1 MMNEGDRGRAAGAL
15 RGVTPRL
22 SRYIPW
28 RPTPRQA
35 AFLLLPGLE
44 AFFGGAAGGAKSV
57 ALLMAALQY
66 ADVPGYAALLVRQN
80 YQMLAQP
87 GGLMARAQEWLLG
100 TDAVWNASDHQ
111 WRFPSGATLTFRHL
125 QDSGAER
132 NFQGAEY
139 HFIGIDEVTDLTE
152 DQYRFLFS
160 RLRRVRDS
168 VVPLRMRAA
177 SNPYGPGLEWCHRRF
192 ILEGRSRGIVFIPS
206 LLEDN
211 PHLDQETYE
220 ASLKELG
227 PLVYRQLRYGDWTVR
242 PEGGLFQ
249 AAWFEGRF
257 VDLRL
262 VPAGVR
268 LCRYWDLAA
277 SEQIRGTD
285 PDFTAGVLL
294 GGDRDGIF
302 YVLDVARVRATPL
315 GVQQLVLRTAE
326 QDHQRAFAHD
336 WRSPAIRMEQ
346 EPGGAGKA
354 IVDVYG
360 RLVLPAFDFKG
371 VASSG
376 SKEARAAP
384 VSARAEAGHVLV
396 CRGSWNGEFLDEL
409 CAFPHVRHD
418 DQVDALSGAYAQ
430 LVEAEPWGR
439 ARIRKVNLGEPQG
452 WVGQRRRFVDPPPPP
467 PPWERG
473 PRDGR

>member
-1 MMNEGDRGRAAGAL
+1 VGDAL

-35 AFLLLPGLE
+35 AFLLLSGLE

-66 ADVPGYAALLVRQN
+66 ADVPGYAALLVRQS

-87 GGLMARAQEWLLG
+87 GGLMARSHEWLDG
-100 TDAVWNASDHQ
+100 TGATWNAADHQ

-125 QDSGAER
+125 QDAGAER

-139 HFIGIDEVTDLTE
+139 HFIGIDEVTDFTE

-192 ILEGRSRGIVFIPS
+192 ILQGPDRGIVFIPAR
-206 LLEDN
+206 LEDN
-211 PHLDQETYE
+211 PHLDRETYE
-220 ASLKELG
+220 ASLKQLG
-227 PLVYRQLRYGDWTVR
+227 PVVYRQLRYGDWTIR

-249 AAWFEGRF
+249 ASWFEGHL
-257 VDLRL
+257 VDLRS
-262 VPAGVR
+262 VPADLP

-277 SEQIRGTD
+277 SEQVRGTD
-285 PDFTAGVLL
+285 PDFTASVLL
-294 GGDRDGIF
+294 GRDSDGMF
-302 YVLDVARVRATPL
+302 YILDVVRIRATPL
-315 GVQQLVLRTAE
+315 GVQQLVRRTAE
-326 QDHQRAFAHD
+326 QDRQLAFAHD
-336 WRSPAIRMEQ
+336 WRPPAIRMEQ
-346 EPGGAGKA
+346 EPGAAGKA

-360 RLVLPAFDFKG
+360 RLVLAAFDFRG

-384 VSARAEAGHVLV
+384 VSARAEAGHVLL
-396 CRGSWNGEFLDEL
+396 CRGEWNAEFLDEL

-430 LVEAEPWGR
+430 LVEVERRGHV
-439 ARIRKVNLGEPQG
+439 RIAKVNFVDSKGRM
-452 WVGQRRRFVDPPPPP
+452 VRRRRFIDPPPPP

-473 PRDGR
+473 RRDPSQR